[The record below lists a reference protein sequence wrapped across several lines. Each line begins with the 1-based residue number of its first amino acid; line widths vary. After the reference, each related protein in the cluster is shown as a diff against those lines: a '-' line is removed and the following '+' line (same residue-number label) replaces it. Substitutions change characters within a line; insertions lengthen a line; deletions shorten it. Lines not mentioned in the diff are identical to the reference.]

1 MKRRFTKRRFT
12 KRRLLWVAL
21 FQCLVFWAVAAV
33 PLPLSQ
39 VNPPPGPTPPGTPI
53 VTAVPFPTPSPGNA
67 PPQPTGTPT
76 PGNNGGIIQQIFQV
90 VFSSETL
97 ADALAEA
104 FNNAAEEEAEA
115 LSAQTAQWA
124 LILGEVL
131 QAPSED
137 YYQTIAEAS
146 VYTAA
151 ALAVPL
157 FLLRLALY
165 HWQRLSG
172 EDDSAT
178 KVIGDWVTAG
188 VLAVA
193 AGPLLD
199 LVAALGWWITG
210 ATLGETTALAQEFVT
225 NISIFSV
232 AGAVAQVTWFSGLLV
247 IGVALGGLLAMA
259 GMLFAF
265 AVAQAALFTLAVL
278 APPLAVAG
286 VLPQMRWLR
295 ALWLKAVSLLAL
307 MPIVAGGIFKASVT
321 LGLFFSGQGL
331 LSILIRLLWL
341 WGATGLLLALAGI
354 LSRVTLSAGVEAF
367 GQLTSAV
374 KAVVSTAVLAGTVAT
389 GAGAAG
395 AGASG
400 GGAGGG
406 TAGATPTKTGGG
418 PDSSGGGTGLAAG
431 NGVAARGLSGE
442 SGHADILGH
451 YDQAQTLT
459 RRAGLL
465 GALGFQAPAQYTR
478 TQAHLHE
485 LEARKLDLQ
494 NRMARFLGE
503 DTRAPSSLRTDLT
516 AVQDFG
522 FSRSVNQ
529 GIQATFTGSE
539 GEFHDGFTGLSQHLA
554 QAGLDPHR
562 VAEQY
567 PEEVGRMVDVYLKHP
582 IPIESAENPLLAAA
596 EQGGVDTPL
605 RDIFAELGQRPGI
618 RPQEAGEKTLRAPNA
633 ASTPP
638 LPESPQEPES

>member
-1 MKRRFTKRRFT
+1 M
-12 KRRLLWVAL
+12 
-21 FQCLVFWAVAAV
+21 
-33 PLPLSQ
+33 
-39 VNPPPGPTPPGTPI
+39 
-53 VTAVPFPTPSPGNA
+53 

-76 PGNNGGIIQQIFQV
+76 PGNNGGGIIQQIFQV
-90 VFSSETL
+90 VFSSQTL
-97 ADALAEA
+97 SDALAEA

-115 LSAQTAQWA
+115 LSEQTAQWA

-146 VYTAA
+146 LYTAA

-172 EDDSAT
+172 EEDSAT

-193 AGPLLD
+193 SGPLLD

-210 ATLGETTALAQEFVT
+210 ATLGETAALAQEFVT

-354 LSRVTLSAGVEAF
+354 LSRVTLSASAEAL
-367 GQLTSAV
+367 GQLTGAV
-374 KAVVSTAVLAGTVAT
+374 KAIVSTAVLAGTA
-389 GAGAAG
+389 AAG
-395 AGASG
+395 AGTAG

-406 TAGATPTKTGGG
+406 AAGASAGASTGGLGGLGGGG
-418 PDSSGGGTGLAAG
+418 PGLATGSAAANAG
-431 NGVAARGLSGE
+431 PSGD
-442 SGHADILGH
+442 GDAADIMGH
-451 YDQAQTLT
+451 YNQAQALT
-459 RRAGLL
+459 RRAGTL
-465 GALGFQAPAQYTR
+465 GALGLHAPAQYTR

-494 NRMARFLGE
+494 NRMARFLGGE
-503 DTRAPSSLRTDLT
+503 SGAASDLRGELT

-529 GIQATFTGSE
+529 GIQATFSGTAE
-539 GEFHDGFTGLSQHLA
+539 EFQDGFTGFSQHIA

-567 PEEVGRMVDVYLKHP
+567 PEDMGRMVDAYVNNP
-582 IPIESAENPLLAAA
+582 ITIESAANPLLAAA
-596 EQGGVDTPL
+596 EQGGVDPPL
-605 RDIFAELGQRPGI
+605 RDIFNEFGQSPGI
-618 RPQEAGEKTLRAPNA
+618 SSQEADGQTFHA
-633 ASTPP
+633 ASHSSNAVSATP
-638 LPESPQEPES
+638 LPESPQDPEP